1 VSDQIFLSAMEFA
14 GRHGV
19 SDDERADEQLIEVDI
34 ELDVDLRAAG
44 RSDDLVD
51 TVNYSTVFEIC
62 RARVEDHSYRLL
74 EAIGEAICGDV
85 LAADLRV
92 ERVVVTVRKPGV
104 PIDGVLEHAGVR
116 LERSRS

>member
-1 VSDQIFLSAMEFA
+1 VSDRIFLSAMEFA

-34 ELDVDLRAAG
+34 ELDVDLSAAG
-44 RSDDLVD
+44 RSDDLAD

-62 RARVEDHSYRLL
+62 RARVEDHTYRLL
-74 EAIGEAICGDV
+74 EAIGEAICADI
-85 LAADLRV
+85 LAADPRV
-92 ERVVVTVRKPGV
+92 ERVAVTVRKPGV